1 MASRDGTSVAGCR
14 LTKHMK
20 WSKLRDAILS
30 AFGFKKDTANKPS
43 TVLSP
48 DVDATGR
55 SAPAW
60 NRTVHASCWNG
71 NNAKERMMNVLSPK
85 MDNATFRKRLA
96 FMTGRGCDTAHVFL
110 VNQGDGEAAGYS
122 PWGTGKAPSSAACDT
137 ATVAHMKSRI
147 EALRGTGLAV
157 VVWIVAD
164 DSSAWANALFQNA
177 AGAMSAISK
186 AGLLDEASYVVL
198 GLEMDEY
205 GEKAQWTTLRD
216 ALRKAG
222 YAGKIGVHHTGGKA
236 TFASLG
242 DIVLDQ
248 LDPKEATVSAIAK
261 SVKALKAMGKAV
273 VGFEYA
279 RGPDRDKA
287 NAALKAGAFAV
298 GNW

>member
-1 MASRDGTSVAGCR
+1 
-14 LTKHMK
+14 
-20 WSKLRDAILS
+20 
-30 AFGFKKDTANKPS
+30 
-43 TVLSP
+43 
-48 DVDATGR
+48 
-55 SAPAW
+55 
-60 NRTVHASCWNG
+60 
-71 NNAKERMMNVLSPK
+71 MNVLSPR
-85 MDNATFRKRLA
+85 MDDATFRKRLA

-122 PWGTGKAPSSAACDT
+122 PWGTGRAPSSAACDK
-137 ATVAHMKSRI
+137 AAVAHMKSRI
-147 EALRGTGLAV
+147 AALRGAGLAV
-157 VVWIVAD
+157 VVWLVAD
-164 DSSAWANALFQNA
+164 DSDAWAKALFRNA
-177 AGAMSAISK
+177 AGAMSAIRKS
-186 AGLLDEASYVVL
+186 GLLDEASYVVL

-205 GEKAQWTTLRD
+205 GTKTQWTALRD

-236 TFASLG
+236 AFASLG

-248 LDPKEATVSAIAK
+248 LDPKEATESAIAK
-261 SVKALKAMGKAV
+261 SVKALKAKGKTV